1 MRHKVNIKVAKNEME
16 SEMVLSSK
24 SKRISSRIARF
35 LFGDYSEVLILSP
48 GKTVKAVEIHEINE
62 EVNHAG

>member
-1 MRHKVNIKVAKNEME
+1 MKHKVKIKVAKNEME

-24 SKRISSRIARF
+24 TKRISARVAKF
-35 LFGDYSEVLILSP
+35 LLGDYSEVLVLSP
-48 GKTVKAVEIHEINE
+48 GKTVKAVEIHELE

>member
-1 MRHKVNIKVAKNEME
+1 MTHNVRIKVAKNELE

-24 SKRISSRIARF
+24 TKQISSRIAKF
-35 LFGDYSEVLILSP
+35 LFGDYSEVLVLSP
-48 GKTVKAVEIHEINE
+48 GKTVKAVEIHEIE